1 MNYVFFLY
9 SGVET
14 VIFLRRIFI
23 IEKSWD
29 TGICEQFMSDIDKFS
44 VI

>member
-14 VIFLRRIFI
+14 VIFCGGFLSKKRVVLQLFAHNLCPILI
-23 IEKSWD
+23 NLA
-29 TGICEQFMSDIDKFS
+29 
-44 VI
+44 